1 MLVST
6 SAIRLAGSSARSI
19 LPDTRAGNHCPDGGR
34 LSRDRFFDHCR
45 EFLTNREDQLYAAAE
60 IQRRRWWIPKA
71 VNRQIAKAIIGGV
84 KEIIP
89 NLREPGGVARQN
101 LLRGIEHLAQ
111 KLCASPEYRARV
123 EEAKLRLLEDARA
136 CVAVGPR
143 FANLTNPS
151 NLCRSNLL
159 ARSKSARR
167 PATARPAQS
176 HDRSA
181 GDKGNSVACQTG
193 AVYYRR
199 GPAVG
204 RRELHR
210 ARRAGRRPRPTIH
223 SHKRNLGGRSRRS
236 FPYTDSK
243 PSCPSREGVA

>member
-1 MLVST
+1 MST

-101 LLRGIEHLAQ
+101 LLRGIEHFAQ
-111 KLCASPEYRARV
+111 ELSASPEYRARV
-123 EEAKLRLLEDARA
+123 VSSGSAAAFRALAISAVSRLTSD
-136 CVAVGPR
+136 
-143 FANLTNPS
+143 NI
-151 NLCRSNLL
+151 
-159 ARSKSARR
+159 
-167 PATARPAQS
+167 TAAS
-176 HDRSA
+176 TAS
-181 GDKGNSVACQTG
+181 
-193 AVYYRR
+193 
-199 GPAVG
+199 
-204 RRELHR
+204 
-210 ARRAGRRPRPTIH
+210 
-223 SHKRNLGGRSRRS
+223 
-236 FPYTDSK
+236 
-243 PSCPSREGVA
+243 